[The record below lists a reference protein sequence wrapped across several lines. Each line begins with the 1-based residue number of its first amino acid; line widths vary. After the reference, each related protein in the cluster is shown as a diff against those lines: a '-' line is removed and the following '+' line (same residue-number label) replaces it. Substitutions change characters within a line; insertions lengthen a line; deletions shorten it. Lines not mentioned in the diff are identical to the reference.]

1 MLDARRWPG
10 VETGMGSLHMAMRSA
25 AIVAMLAL
33 SAPATAE
40 VDPVDVIDRVD
51 RLLRGDSSR
60 GVVTMEIVTE
70 NWDRTLSMEAWS
82 LGTDFFLARLRSPK
96 KEAGVATLKAGNNI
110 WNYLPKI
117 DRTLKIPTSM
127 MGGAWMG
134 SHFTNDDL
142 VKQSRL
148 SVDYAITLS
157 LAGDDPEGVAVWDFM
172 LTPKPDA
179 AVVWGHIV
187 YRVRQD
193 DLMPLWATFHDED
206 GLLART
212 MEFSGFREFD
222 GRLLP
227 SVMHMRPAD
236 KPEEHTVVRYEEL
249 DFDIDV
255 TESFFSLRNL
265 KKSR

>member
-1 MLDARRWPG
+1 MHKLRF
-10 VETGMGSLHMAMRSA
+10 AMRA
-25 AIVAMLAL
+25 ATFLATLAL
-33 SAPATAE
+33 TTPASAQ
-40 VDPVDVIDRVD
+40 VNPVEVIDRVD

-60 GVVTMEIVTE
+60 GIVSMEIVTA

-82 LGTDFFLARLRSPK
+82 LGTDFFLVRLRSPK

-148 SVDYAITLS
+148 SVDYTITLS
-157 LAGDDPEGVAVWDFM
+157 LAGDDAEGVPVWDFK

-193 DLMPLWATFHDED
+193 DLMPLWARFHDE
-206 GLLART
+206 GGNLART
-212 MEFSGFREFD
+212 MEFSGFQEFG
-222 GRLLP
+222 GRLIP
-227 SVMHMRPAD
+227 SVMLMRPAD
-236 KPEEHTVVRYEEL
+236 KPDEHTVVRYEDL
-249 DFDIDV
+249 DFDIDIN
-255 TESFFSLRNL
+255 ESFFSLRNL
-265 KKSR
+265 KKNR